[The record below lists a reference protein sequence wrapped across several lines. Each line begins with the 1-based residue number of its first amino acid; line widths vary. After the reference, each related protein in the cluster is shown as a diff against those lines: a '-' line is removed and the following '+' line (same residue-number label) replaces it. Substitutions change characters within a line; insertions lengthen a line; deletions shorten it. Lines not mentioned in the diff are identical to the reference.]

1 MHVHAIVLT
10 CTCMCIWEDPF
21 DLFVLPAFVGADL
34 SFFDVGRYKDGE
46 LEGYL
51 VRSGL
56 FLVHRSFRTR
66 SFRSKSGSL
75 CDQTDWVYYK

>member
-56 FLVHRSFRTR
+56 
-66 SFRSKSGSL
+66 
-75 CDQTDWVYYK
+75 